1 MDYKSKYK
9 KYKEKYKKIKGGKVI
24 NMIES
29 RWEDREYKKGEDGK
43 EIISGKLKSGKITKD
58 FKDEEKL
65 SEISGKWE
73 YKLEDNHY
81 VGKFTSDKGEKREI
95 DIIGKWEDSVIFY
108 GLTGDKKK
116 NNAKELKDM
125 YAMEDNVEY
134 KLKDFIKEK
143 GYKEDPFITY
153 DNWGIRKVNGRF
165 TDTEINEY
173 IKKYKKADGNGI
185 IDCYLITDEIIKKF
199 IVSDFLHICLYNIGL
214 GINYNKESIKEKM
227 LSDDNYFNN
236 GGDYEVIQDAL
247 NDKLIIYNIVFSK
260 DMSTKITLHPIYN
273 YKLYNED
280 KLLKRKSMLLYNDEY
295 IINNNND
302 IEKYK
307 LIKKYFVPF

>member
-165 TDTEINEY
+165 RDTEINEY
-173 IKKYKKADGNGI
+173 IKN
-185 IDCYLITDEIIKKF
+185 IKKQM
-199 IVSDFLHICLYNIGL
+199 V
-214 GINYNKESIKEKM
+214 M
-227 LSDDNYFNN
+227 
-236 GGDYEVIQDAL
+236 V
-247 NDKLIIYNIVFSK
+247 
-260 DMSTKITLHPIYN
+260 
-273 YKLYNED
+273 
-280 KLLKRKSMLLYNDEY
+280 
-295 IINNNND
+295 
-302 IEKYK
+302 
-307 LIKKYFVPF
+307 

>member
-1 MDYKSKYK
+1 
-9 KYKEKYKKIKGGKVI
+9 
-24 NMIES
+24 
-29 RWEDREYKKGEDGK
+29 
-43 EIISGKLKSGKITKD
+43 
-58 FKDEEKL
+58 
-65 SEISGKWE
+65 
-73 YKLEDNHY
+73 
-81 VGKFTSDKGEKREI
+81 
-95 DIIGKWEDSVIFY
+95 
-108 GLTGDKKK
+108 
-116 NNAKELKDM
+116 
-125 YAMEDNVEY
+125 
-134 KLKDFIKEK
+134 
-143 GYKEDPFITY
+143 
-153 DNWGIRKVNGRF
+153 
-165 TDTEINEY
+165 
-173 IKKYKKADGNGI
+173 
-185 IDCYLITDEIIKKF
+185 
-199 IVSDFLHICLYNIGL
+199 
-214 GINYNKESIKEKM
+214 M